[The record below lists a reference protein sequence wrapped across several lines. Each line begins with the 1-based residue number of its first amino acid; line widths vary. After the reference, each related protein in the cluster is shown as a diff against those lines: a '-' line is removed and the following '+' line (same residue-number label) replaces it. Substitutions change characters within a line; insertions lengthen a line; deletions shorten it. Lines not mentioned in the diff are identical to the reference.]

1 MPYLPHVLQEGVV
14 AISFNK
20 AVIFAAGLLAA
31 AVATAA
37 PGNPVLGKE
46 KAEAERCLE
55 CHGEAGPGQGMS
67 TADGRFARL
76 DGQYAEYLVKQVHD
90 FRKGA
95 RKNDFMQMMAK
106 SLDDADLADIAAYF
120 ASLPAKEP
128 KPEPKPDAQARAL
141 FEQGDASR
149 NLLACASCHGAG
161 GKGVNAATGPILRGQ
176 AERYLVQ
183 QLHDWK
189 TGVRRNSAGG
199 VMNSQAALLSDA
211 EIAALARYLSA
222 P

>member
-1 MPYLPHVLQEGVV
+1 M
-14 AISFNK
+14 
-20 AVIFAAGLLAA
+20 AVPALAFS
-31 AVATAA
+31 A
-37 PGNPVLGKE
+37 PVGNAVLGKE
-46 KAEAERCLE
+46 KAEEERCLE

-67 TADGRFARL
+67 TGDGRFARL

-90 FRKGA
+90 FRSGA
-95 RKNDFMQMMAK
+95 RKNEFMQMMAR

-120 ASLPAKEP
+120 ASLPVKEP
-128 KPEPKPDAQARAL
+128 RGDAAAREL
-141 FEQGDASR
+141 FEQGDARR
-149 NLLACASCHGAG
+149 NLLACASCHGPG
-161 GKGVNAATGPILRGQ
+161 GKGIAAAAGPVLRGQ

-189 TGVRRNSAGG
+189 SGARRNSAGG
-199 VMNSQAALLSDA
+199 VMNQQAALLSDG

>member
-1 MPYLPHVLQEGVV
+1 
-14 AISFNK
+14 
-20 AVIFAAGLLAA
+20 
-31 AVATAA
+31 
-37 PGNPVLGKE
+37 
-46 KAEAERCLE
+46 
-55 CHGEAGPGQGMS
+55 MS

-76 DGQYAEYLVKQVHD
+76 DGQYPEYLIKQVHD

-106 SLDDADLADIAAYF
+106 SLDDADLADIAAWF
-120 ASLPAKEP
+120 ASLPAT
-128 KPEPKPDAQARAL
+128 DARADAAGRAL
-141 FEQGDASR
+141 FEQGDAGR
-149 NLLACASCHGAG
+149 GLLACASCHGAG
-161 GKGVNAATGPILRGQ
+161 GKGINAATGPVLRGQ